1 MEIKPIGVIKSEF
14 TSVEHMP
21 IQPKSAEGHIGEVHI
36 YEEFVDG
43 LKDLDGFSHIYL
55 LYFFHKVKEYKLRV
69 VPFLDTAEHGIFA
82 TRAPVRPNP
91 VGISIVKLLT
101 IDGNVLTVDG
111 IDVLDDTPLID
122 IKPYVERFDKIEA
135 PMNGWLDQCPENLK
149 AKRSDN
155 RFK

>member
-1 MEIKPIGVIKSEF
+1 MEIRPIGVIKSEF
-14 TSVEHMP
+14 TSIEHMP

-43 LKDLDGFSHIYL
+43 LKDVEGFSHLYL
-55 LYFFHKVKEYKLRV
+55 LYLFHKVKGYRLSV
-69 VPFLDTAEHGIFA
+69 VPFLDTKEHGIFA

-91 VGISIVKLLT
+91 IGISIVKLLA

-135 PMNGWLDQCPENLK
+135 SMHGWLDHCPENLK